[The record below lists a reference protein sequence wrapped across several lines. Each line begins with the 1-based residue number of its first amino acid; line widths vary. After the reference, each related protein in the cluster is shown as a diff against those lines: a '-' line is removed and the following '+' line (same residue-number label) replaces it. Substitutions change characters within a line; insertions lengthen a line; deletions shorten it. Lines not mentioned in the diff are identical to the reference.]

1 MVKDSSKKIVEKFNI
16 KIKSMK
22 KALIFGVTG
31 QDGSYLAEI
40 LLEKGY
46 QVHGVIRKSATG
58 NFMNIQHLID
68 KKMTNFILH
77 KGDLADSSSVI
88 RIISTICPNEIY
100 NEADQDHVR
109 WSYDLTEYA
118 IDITAGGVVRILEA
132 IRNFSPTS
140 KFFQPCSSN
149 MFGLSETQKQNEE
162 TPLNPQSPYAIAKT
176 TAFYSARFY
185 RNTYGLFV
193 STAILFNHESPR
205 RTADYVTRKIT
216 KSVAMILAG
225 KLEFVE
231 LGDISAKIDWGYAK
245 DYMKAAWEML
255 QLEDPN
261 DFVIASGQA
270 YSVQDFLEMAFDNVG
285 LDYKKHLKIN
295 EDFIRPSKT
304 TTLIGDIS
312 KAERFFKFKS
322 EHT

>member
-1 MVKDSSKKIVEKFNI
+1 
-16 KIKSMK
+16 
-22 KALIFGVTG
+22 
-31 QDGSYLAEI
+31 
-40 LLEKGY
+40 
-46 QVHGVIRKSATG
+46 
-58 NFMNIQHLID
+58 
-68 KKMTNFILH
+68 
-77 KGDLADSSSVI
+77 
-88 RIISTICPNEIY
+88 
-100 NEADQDHVR
+100 
-109 WSYDLTEYA
+109 
-118 IDITAGGVVRILEA
+118 
-132 IRNFSPTS
+132 
-140 KFFQPCSSN
+140 
-149 MFGLSETQKQNEE
+149 
-162 TPLNPQSPYAIAKT
+162 
-176 TAFYSARFY
+176 
-185 RNTYGLFV
+185 
-193 STAILFNHESPR
+193 
-205 RTADYVTRKIT
+205 
-216 KSVAMILAG
+216 MILAG

-322 EHT
+322 EHNLNSLIRLMLEKDLIDEGLNPNDYLKNH